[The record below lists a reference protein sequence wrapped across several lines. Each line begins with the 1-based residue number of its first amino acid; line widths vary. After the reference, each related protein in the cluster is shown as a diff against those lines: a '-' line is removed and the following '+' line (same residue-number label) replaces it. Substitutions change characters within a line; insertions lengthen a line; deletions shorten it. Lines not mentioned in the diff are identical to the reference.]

1 MPTTASVFAA
11 KIALIYHRYFSDEIK
26 MPEKKKIS
34 TFDDILTSVSSFG
47 YWQILLYLVTCTLV
61 IIPSTLQVIGFVFFA
76 GTPRFHCVTPNVTCE
91 DSKCCE
97 NCTEYVFDGP
107 FTSSVSEVRRF
118 YHFFCGYISSRGEAA
133 ILSCLSVMPTSPGGG
148 FHVKHN
154 NTRF

>member
-1 MPTTASVFAA
+1 MPTTASVFSA
-11 KIALIYHRYFSDEIK
+11 KIALTYHRYFSDEIN
-26 MPEKKKIS
+26 MPDKNKLS

-118 YHFFCGYISSRGEAA
+118 YHVFVGTLRVEAK
-133 ILSCLSVMPTSPGGG
+133 PP
-148 FHVKHN
+148 
-154 NTRF
+154 